1 VDLWSKGTLKSL
13 VMPGGILLLAAA
25 VLLQGGFLTI
35 SAAAVSFYYYAVF
48 LAGILL
54 AWRFHSSR
62 VLFAL
67 VSLFLAHRAMDFFS
81 AGRVAS
87 AGPGRIALEAVAILL
102 PLNFIA
108 FSLIRERGFALPAIA
123 SRLMLLFLESVFVA
137 VLCRPGATSGA
148 GLVNPS
154 FFGKYLSHLT
164 LIPPMALLA
173 FLVAAG
179 VLLSR
184 FFLYR
189 KPVESGLL
197 WSLAATFVALEAG
210 GVGRIATAY
219 LGTAGLVLVSSIIEN
234 SYLLAYHDELT
245 SLPARRAFN
254 DALFRLQTPFS
265 VAMVDIDHFKQ
276 FNDTYG
282 HETGD
287 EVLRLVASRLA
298 RVSGGG
304 QAYRCGGEEFA
315 ILFPGK
321 TTREV
326 VDHLEL
332 LRATIETSSFR
343 HRGTERRQMPR
354 GSDRRNQSTRG
365 SARGRLRTGRAIR
378 QLAHSN
384 SLEALSVTVSIG
396 VASST
401 GERPD
406 PGQVI
411 DAADRALYRAK
422 ATGRNR
428 LETASPPRRRGRAK
442 TAEIA

>member
-13 VMPGGILLLAAA
+13 LVPGGILLLAATA
-25 VLLQGGFLTI
+25 LLHGGFLSI
-35 SAAAVSFYYYAVF
+35 SAAAITFYYYAVF

-67 VSLFLAHRAMDFFS
+67 VSLFLAYRAVDFFS
-81 AGRVAS
+81 VGRLS
-87 AGPGRIALEAVAILL
+87 STGPGHIALEAVAILL

-108 FSLIRERGFALPAIA
+108 FSLIRERGLALPAIA
-123 SRLMLLFLESVFVA
+123 SRLALLFFESVFVA
-137 VLCRPGATSGA
+137 VVCRPGATSNSGF
-148 GLVNPS
+148 LNPS
-154 FFGKYLSHLT
+154 FLGRSHLT
-164 LIPPMALLA
+164 LIPPIALVA
-173 FLVAAG
+173 FLVASG

-197 WSLAATFVALEAG
+197 WSLAATFLALEAG

-219 LGTAGLVLVSSIIEN
+219 FGTAGLILVSSIIEN

-245 SLPARRAFN
+245 SLPGRRAFN

-265 VAMVDIDHFKQ
+265 VAMVDIDHFKR

-298 RVSGGG
+298 RVGGGG

-315 ILFPGK
+315 ILFPGRM
-321 TTREV
+321 TREV
-326 VDHLEL
+326 VDHLEQ

-343 HRGTERRQMPR
+343 PRGAERRQMPR
-354 GSDRRNQSTRG
+354 GSDRRNQNTRRG
-365 SARGRLRTGRAIR
+365 ARGRARSGRAIR
-378 QLAHSN
+378 QLAQETN
-384 SLEALSVTVSIG
+384 SLGSLSVTVSIG

-401 GERPD
+401 GERSD
-406 PGQVI
+406 PGLVI
-411 DAADRALYRAK
+411 DSADRALYRAK
-422 ATGRNR
+422 AAGRNR
-428 LETASPPRRRGRAK
+428 LETTFSQRRRGRAK